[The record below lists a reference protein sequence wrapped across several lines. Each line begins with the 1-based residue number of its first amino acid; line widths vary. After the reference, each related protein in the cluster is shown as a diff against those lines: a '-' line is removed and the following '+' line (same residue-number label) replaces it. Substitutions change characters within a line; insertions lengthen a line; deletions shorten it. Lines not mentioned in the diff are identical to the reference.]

1 MRDSPPRSGLTARRP
16 APRRLISSWALEVC
30 RMNRRESIENA
41 IEAGLLTAAKGM
53 HEIWKDKLYRELY
66 PTFDEY
72 AKHSWGMT
80 KPTAYRLMGK
90 VDESIGQ
97 YKRPPILD
105 KPDPG
110 ALNGFNSNSL
120 DSQANPSDH
129 KRPQGRPKKSS
140 FTSTEKSG
148 RSPRT
153 WSSSGKRLTL
163 SVRNWRERSIIW
175 WR

>member
-1 MRDSPPRSGLTARRP
+1 
-16 APRRLISSWALEVC
+16 
-30 RMNRRESIENA
+30 MNRRESIENA

-129 KRPQGRPKKSS
+129 KRPQAT
-140 FTSTEKSG
+140 TSDPRAARRNR
-148 RSPRT
+148 RSPRQRKAADPR
-153 WSSSGKRLTL
+153 GLGRVL
-163 SVRNWRERSIIW
+163 ERG
-175 WR
+175 